1 MQSVVLQFVTLYCHN
16 KKSDRNI
23 TPQTAIAN
31 FMTDKFYDHNKLFV
45 YDGVDVY
52 INDIKQEIFEYRKN
66 EFIFLLQQESV
77 K

>member
-1 MQSVVLQFVTLYCHN
+1 MIIINC
-16 KKSDRNI
+16 
-23 TPQTAIAN
+23 
-31 FMTDKFYDHNKLFV
+31 FV